1 MQFPSTCL
9 IDFYLFQFLTNSD
22 NGDGRVE
29 EKKNKKFL
37 FCFEVVVLC
46 GLNFFSYFAFF
57 CWDYGKRREFVMEIG
72 FICLLYYRK
81 DLSKKGFVLFIL
93 LKNNY

>member
-29 EKKNKKFL
+29 EKKYKK
-37 FCFEVVVLC
+37 
-46 GLNFFSYFAFF
+46 
-57 CWDYGKRREFVMEIG
+57 
-72 FICLLYYRK
+72 
-81 DLSKKGFVLFIL
+81 LFIL
-93 LKNNY
+93 LRGCCAMWTYFFSCSAVFFFVAGIMVKEDNL

>member
-29 EKKNKKFL
+29 EKIKTFYFGTRLLCYVDL
-37 FCFEVVVLC
+37 FF
-46 GLNFFSYFAFF
+46 
-57 CWDYGKRREFVMEIG
+57 
-72 FICLLYYRK
+72 
-81 DLSKKGFVLFIL
+81 FVLFFVAGIMVREENL
-93 LKNNY
+93 

>member
-29 EKKNKKFL
+29 EKKVFIL
-37 FCFEVVVLC
+37 LRGCC
-46 GLNFFSYFAFF
+46 AMWTYFFVG
-57 CWDYGKRREFVMEIG
+57 DYGKEEN
-72 FICLLYYRK
+72 L
-81 DLSKKGFVLFIL
+81 
-93 LKNNY
+93 